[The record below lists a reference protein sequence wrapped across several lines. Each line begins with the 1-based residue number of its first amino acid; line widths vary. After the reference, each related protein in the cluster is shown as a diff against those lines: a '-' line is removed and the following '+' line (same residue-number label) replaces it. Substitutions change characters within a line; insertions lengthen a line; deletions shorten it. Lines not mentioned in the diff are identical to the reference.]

1 MILVWK
7 LSLLWMSC
15 FVTVVPGDPF
25 DWELG
30 KYLNGCL
37 FYHWNLQ
44 LNRNLFWIFTE
55 YMYFVSLVCVI
66 YISQNALAVP
76 ARF

>member
-55 YMYFVSLVCVI
+55 
-66 YISQNALAVP
+66 
-76 ARF
+76 